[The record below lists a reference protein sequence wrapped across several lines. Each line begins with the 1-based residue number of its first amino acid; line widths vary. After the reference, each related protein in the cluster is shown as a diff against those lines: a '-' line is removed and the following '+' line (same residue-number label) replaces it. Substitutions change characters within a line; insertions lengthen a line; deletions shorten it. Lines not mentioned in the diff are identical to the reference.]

1 MKKTLPKYC
10 SYAPC
15 RKKGPYIYFI
25 KDGSRVTMPGRFP
38 FDREDGTFWAKYAEC
53 LKGQAALNIGR
64 RTLGE
69 LIKKYRASDEFNAL
83 RAGSTQKT
91 YDRYLNRL
99 NDRAGTVLVRRFKK
113 PDLIALRNAFKDK
126 PATANYILTV
136 ATVVFEEGVNLG
148 WIEHNPARGV
158 RKVELNTEQRLP
170 WSEHDIRRL
179 HEIAHPRESLA
190 IELCAN
196 TGQRI
201 SDVLNIKWD
210 QLQTSNEFG
219 GKLGIHVIQ
228 EKTGA
233 ELFVPFTARLCK
245 FLEEADRDGEY
256 IISNKVTGEK
266 LAYTGIEQAVRKLR
280 EKLGIKKTIHDL
292 RHTAAHGLAA
302 AGCNVEQIQ
311 SITGHT
317 NSAMVK
323 RYANSTLQGKTAV
336 KAIAAKDAWDKAQ
349 VH

>member
-15 RKKGPYIYFI
+15 RRKGPYIYFI

-113 PDLIALRNAFKDK
+113 PDLIALRDAFKDK

-148 WIEHNPARGV
+148 WLEHNPARGV
-158 RKVELNTEQRLP
+158 KKIKMNTEQRLP
-170 WSEHDIRRL
+170 WNDSDIERL
-179 HEIAHPRESLA
+179 HAIAHPRESLA
-190 IELCAN
+190 IELCIN

-201 SDVLNIKWD
+201 ADVLNIRWD
-210 QLQTSNEFG
+210 QLKRSNQAG
-219 GKLGIHVIQ
+219 GKLGIDVIQ

-233 ELFVPFTARLCK
+233 KLFVPFTERLCRI
-245 FLEEADRDGEY
+245 LETADRAGEY
-256 IISNKVTGEK
+256 ILCNKVTGEK

-280 EKLGIKKTIHDL
+280 DQLGIKKTIHDL
-292 RHTAAHGLAA
+292 RHTAAHRLAEA
-302 AGCNVEQIQ
+302 TRGDCELMQ

-317 NSAMVK
+317 NSAMLR
-323 RYANSTLQGKTAV
+323 RYANETLQIAQATRAV
-336 KAIAAKDAWDKAQ
+336 EALDQ
-349 VH
+349 FH